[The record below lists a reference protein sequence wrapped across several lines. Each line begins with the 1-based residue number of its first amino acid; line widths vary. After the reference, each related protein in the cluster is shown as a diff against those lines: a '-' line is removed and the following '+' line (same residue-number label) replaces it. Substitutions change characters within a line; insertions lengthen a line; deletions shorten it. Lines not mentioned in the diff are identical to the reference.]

1 MGRDGRVGSKI
12 PAERPAGR
20 KAEEE
25 ITMLTTIRTENA
37 YELAL
42 QNFEAAAA
50 VLGLDNDTREM
61 IKFPE
66 RALTVSVPVRMDDGR
81 IRRFE
86 AYRVQHSSARG
97 PGKGGIRYHPQVTL
111 DEVKALAT
119 WMTWKCAVVN
129 IPFGGAKGGV
139 TCDPKHMSGYEL
151 ERMTRRYTSAILP
164 LIGPEKDIPAPDV
177 YTNSQTMAWIMDTFS
192 MMKGYAVPGVV
203 TGKPL
208 NLGGSL
214 GRNEATGRGVF
225 YTIECACKHLGLT
238 LKGAKVVVQGFGNAG
253 SIAAQLLHAAGAKV
267 IGVNDSTSGV
277 YNRNGLNIPELIH
290 LKALTGKVEGFPEAE
305 PITPEDLLALE
316 CDILVPA
323 ALENTI
329 HADNAARVRTK
340 VVAEAA
346 NGPLTPAADRVLEDK
361 GVFIIPDILCNA
373 GGVTV
378 SYFEWVQDE
387 QHLFWQE
394 QDIYDRLER
403 VMKTAFNDV
412 LKLRVDHKVDMRIAA
427 NMLGIGRV
435 AEAVRVRG
443 IYP

>member
-1 MGRDGRVGSKI
+1 
-12 PAERPAGR
+12 
-20 KAEEE
+20 
-25 ITMLTTIRTENA
+25 
-37 YELAL
+37 
-42 QNFEAAAA
+42 
-50 VLGLDNDTREM
+50 
-61 IKFPE
+61 
-66 RALTVSVPVRMDDGR
+66 
-81 IRRFE
+81 
-86 AYRVQHSSARG
+86 
-97 PGKGGIRYHPQVTL
+97 
-111 DEVKALAT
+111 
-119 WMTWKCAVVN
+119 
-129 IPFGGAKGGV
+129 
-139 TCDPKHMSGYEL
+139 
-151 ERMTRRYTSAILP
+151 
-164 LIGPEKDIPAPDV
+164 
-177 YTNSQTMAWIMDTFS
+177 
-192 MMKGYAVPGVV
+192 VV

-214 GRNEATGRGVF
+214 GRNEATGHGVF
-225 YTIECACKHLGLT
+225 YTTECACQHLGLP

-267 IGVNDSTSGV
+267 IAVNDSTGGV
-277 YNRNGLNIPELIH
+277 YNRDGLNIPELMH
-290 LKALTGKVEGFPEAE
+290 LKALTGKVEGFPDAE

-323 ALENTI
+323 ALENTV
-329 HADNAARVRTK
+329 HADNAARVRAK

-346 NGPLTPAADRVLEDK
+346 NGPLTPAADRILEEK

-403 VMKTAFNDV
+403 VMKTAFHDV
-412 LKLRVDHKVDMRIAA
+412 LKIRIDHKVHMRIAA

-435 AEAVRVRG
+435 ADAVNVRG